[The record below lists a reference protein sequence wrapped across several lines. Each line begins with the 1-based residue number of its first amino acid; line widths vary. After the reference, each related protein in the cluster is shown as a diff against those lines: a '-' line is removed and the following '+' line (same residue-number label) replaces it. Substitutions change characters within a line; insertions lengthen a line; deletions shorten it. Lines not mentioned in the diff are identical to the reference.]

1 MELLKA
7 ALNLMVA
14 IRPDLGYIR
23 KVPAR
28 KITSVSRQE
37 SLIMEVLWKK
47 CLDEIEMKVLPESFT
62 TWLAPTYPVSLKD
75 DVLTIIV
82 PNQFFEKCLKENYMD
97 LIHETLESIV
107 SKKITVNLQLKKGQA
122 QAEKS
127 EIKLSP
133 NGKEEVSAKKADA
146 YLNPRYTFANFVVGS
161 SNQFAH
167 AACQAITKNP
177 AHYNPLF
184 LYGAVGLGKTHLLHA
199 IGNAMIDRHPGLRV
213 RYISAESFTVDLID
227 SIRKNQMPAFRDRY
241 RPLDVLLID
250 DIQFLAGKDRTQE
263 EFFYTFNSLYDKHK
277 QIVLSSDQYPKDMHK
292 IEERLRSRFDS
303 GLIGDIMPPDLE
315 TKIAIIYKKAE
326 IYQKTIPQD
335 VALFLANNIKSNVRE
350 LEGLL
355 LRVIAYASFTKC
367 EINLELAT
375 EVLKEFTVDQNRNFT
390 IHNILKASA
399 GHFGIKVSDIK
410 SKKRTR
416 DISIPRQIAMYI
428 CREYTKNSLP
438 SIGKQFGGKDH
449 TSVIFSHRKISTKI
463 NEDKEMKRHVEQV
476 IKKVQ
481 SM

>member
-1 MELLKA
+1 
-7 ALNLMVA
+7 
-14 IRPDLGYIR
+14 
-23 KVPAR
+23 
-28 KITSVSRQE
+28 
-37 SLIMEVLWKK
+37 MEVLWKK
-47 CLDEIEMKVLPESFT
+47 CLDEIEMQVLPESFT
-62 TWLAPTYPVSLKD
+62 TWLTPTYPASLEN

-82 PNQFFEKCLKENYMD
+82 PNKFYEKCLKENYMD
-97 LIHETLESIV
+97 LIQDTLESIV
-107 SKKITVNLQLKKGQA
+107 SKKLTVNLRVKNGDPL
-122 QAEKS
+122 AEKK
-127 EIKLSP
+127 ERRKYDHSP
-133 NGKEEVSAKKADA
+133 NGEEKVPARNADT
-146 YLNPRYTFANFVVGS
+146 YLNSKYTFASFVVGS

-167 AACQAITKNP
+167 AACQAITNNP
-177 AHYNPLF
+177 AHNYNPLF

-199 IGNAMIDRHPGLRV
+199 IGNAMVEIHPDLQV

-227 SIRKNQMPAFRDRY
+227 SIRKNQMPAFRERY
-241 RPLDVLLID
+241 RPLDVLLVD

-263 EFFYTFNSLYDKHK
+263 EFFYTFNSLYDKQK
-277 QIVLSSDQYPKDMHK
+277 QIVLSSDRYPKDMHN

-315 TKIAIIYKKAE
+315 TKIAILYKKAE
-326 IYQKTIPQD
+326 IHQKQIPQD

-355 LRVIAYASFTKC
+355 LRVIAFASFTKC
-367 EINLELAT
+367 EINLDLAR

-390 IHNILKASA
+390 VQNILKASA

-438 SIGKQFGGKDH
+438 SIGQQFGGKDH
-449 TSVIFSHRKISTKI
+449 TSVIFSHRKISSKI
-463 NEDKEMKRHVEQV
+463 NEDKEIKRHVEQV
-476 IKKVQ
+476 VKKVQ
-481 SM
+481 NM